1 MSKILDPKCPVART
15 LDIIGERWT
24 ILILRDLFLHGPR
37 KFQDLQ
43 QSLDGVA
50 PNTISARIKTLMEAG
65 VISRRLYS
73 DHPPRAEYYL
83 TQRGLD
89 LKPALLA
96 LRDWGEKYTEGPKAP
111 RAHPTKAPRAKVA
124 NTTRTEDSRQA
135 AFCLD

>member
-1 MSKILDPKCPVART
+1 MNRTLDPKCPVART

-43 QSLDGVA
+43 ESLSGVA
-50 PNTISARIKTLMEAG
+50 PNTISARIKTLMDGG
-65 VISRRLYS
+65 VIARRLYS

-83 TQRGLD
+83 TKRGID

-96 LRDWGEKYTEGPKAP
+96 LRDWGEKYTDGPKAP
-111 RAHPTKAPRAKVA
+111 RAHPTKAPQPLPA
-124 NTTRTEDSRQA
+124 RTAVTDDERQA
-135 AFCLD
+135 SFALD